1 MLSNPANYPRKTPCH
16 LHCYPTLL
24 NTPSKIPFQLHS
36 LSNPA
41 WQPKKNPFHWHCY
54 PLLATSQGQFHS
66 TCIPPAFHL
75 HSTCIVQSCVTL
87 HEKFHSTCLVI
98 QFCSILKEKSILPA
112 LLFNP
117 ALLSKENIPFHLPC
131 NLVLLYMYTPRKIS
145 FLLDWY
151 LIRSPF
157 HLHYYPLLQQRFI
170 SSVIQWCSGISFSAK
185 GQWTASYRFTVMYF
199 KGGIHLI
206 GSGFSL
212 AHQTALPQKIVI
224 WYTALNIPVVHV
236 SYLGGCWWVQ
246 DHYLWTT
253 ATWFLHS
260 GYFVSTPVCS
270 HWTFSGVQ
278 FKVLWVEF
286 LILSG
291 CMLIQKRQQ
300 PLTQFE
306 FFCKNIIALFPGVG
320 KYGNQLNEFV

>member
-206 GSGFSL
+206 GSGVSL

>member
-1 MLSNPANYPRKTPCH
+1 MYTPTKISFH
-16 LHCYPTLL
+16 LHCNLILL
-24 NTPSKIPFQLHS
+24 YHS
-36 LSNPA
+36 SWIDIFSA
-41 WQPKKNPFHWHCY
+41 
-54 PLLATSQGQFHS
+54 
-66 TCIPPAFHL
+66 L
-75 HSTCIVQSCVTL
+75 HSTCIVVHSCS
-87 HEKFHSTCLVI
+87 KASFLVI
-98 QFCSILKEKSILPA
+98 Q
-112 LLFNP
+112 
-117 ALLSKENIPFHLPC
+117 
-131 NLVLLYMYTPRKIS
+131 
-145 FLLDWY
+145 WY
-151 LIRSPF
+151 
-157 HLHYYPLLQQRFI
+157 
-170 SSVIQWCSGISFSAK
+170 SGIGFSAK
-185 GQWTASYRFTVMYF
+185 GQWMASYRFTVMYF

-278 FKVLWVEF
+278 FKVLWVKF
-286 LILSG
+286 LILKG

-320 KYGNQLNEFV
+320 M